1 MLTLKFDF
9 TEQSSPEQGV
19 IQFYQGRNLRYEHR
33 EVKSKEEY
41 EKIDNGKLHLGRSVH
56 ETLSDPEVPQAHFI
70 LLNWWSDKGEYYEA
84 ILHGGTCYVMNEQAK
99 TVEIIS

>member
-1 MLTLKFDF
+1 MLTFKFDF
-9 TEQSSPEQGV
+9 TEQGNPEQRV

-41 EKIDNGKLHLGRSVH
+41 EKIDHAKLHLGRSVYD
-56 ETLSDPEVPQAHFI
+56 TLSDPDTPQAHFI

-84 ILHGGTCYVMNEQAK
+84 ILHGGTCYVMNQEGK
-99 TVEIIS
+99 TVDIIN

>member
-41 EKIDNGKLHLGRSVH
+41 EKIDNGKLHLGRSVLDTLNEP
-56 ETLSDPEVPQAHFI
+56 ETPQAHFI
-70 LLNWWSDKGEYYEA
+70 LLSWWSDKGEYYEA
-84 ILHGGTCYVMNEQAK
+84 ILHGGMCYVMNEQGK
-99 TVEIIS
+99 TVDIIS